1 MLGDT
6 TVTTLVAVKDLGEAK
21 DFYGEKLQLVRTDER
36 PEWAQY
42 RSGASDLIVYES
54 RHAGTNKGTTA
65 AWTVSDVE
73 ETVRVLKA
81 NGVNSFQ
88 HYDDLPGY
96 DPRRRHPPQRTSHDG
111 MVQGSL
117 GQHVRGQRPRIA
129 RS

>member
-54 RHAGTNKGTTA
+54 RHAGTNKATTA
-65 AWTVSDVE
+65 AWTVDDVE

-81 NGVNSFQ
+81 NGVSSFQ
-88 HYDDLPGY
+88 HYDDLPGTTRDGDIHRNGPVKMAWFK
-96 DPRRRHPPQRTSHDG
+96 DPSG
-111 MVQGSL
+111 NMFEVNG
-117 GQHVRGQRPRIA
+117 RG
-129 RS
+129 

>member
-6 TVTTLVAVKDLGEAK
+6 AITTLVAVKDLGEAK
-21 DFYGEKLQLVRTDER
+21 AFYEEQLQLVRTDER

-42 RSGASDLIVYES
+42 RSGTSELIIYES
-54 RHAGTNKGTTA
+54 EHAGTNKGTTA

-88 HYDDLPGY
+88 HYELPGTTRDGDIHRNGPVKMAWFM
-96 DPRRRHPPQRTSHDG
+96 DPSG
-111 MVQGSL
+111 NMFEVNG
-117 GQHVRGQRPRIA
+117 RG
-129 RS
+129 